1 MKIALFLSLKI
12 QAIGIMVSNR
22 SIKLFK
28 LKKLSSLSQ
37 FQGLTCRLAGHWRN
51 TMAAVTDAALI
62 SGGSIG
68 SMNQVGNKLLLVAG
82 AAAVIAVMA
91 VFWLW
96 SQQPDYRIL
105 FSNYSDKDGG
115 AIVASLEKM
124 NVPYKFSDSGT
135 AILVPAAQVH
145 QARLK
150 LASDGLPRGGNI
162 GFEILENQKFGVSQ
176 FVEQVNFQRALEGEL
191 ERSIQSIGAVEVARI
206 HLAIPKATVF
216 VRDQQKPTASV
227 LLNLRA
233 GRSLDAQ
240 QVGAVVHLVASSV
253 PDLPAANVTV
263 VDQNGNLLSDT
274 SKKMGANN
282 LDPTQLKYI
291 DDIQQSIVKRVES
304 IIEPIV
310 GAKNVRAE
318 ASAEID
324 FSSLEQAAETYKPNQ
339 KPDDVV
345 IRSSQSNESQTS
357 DGATATGVPGAL
369 TNQPQANATAP
380 INAAPGDAAAATAAG
395 TTPLSSQKNL
405 TTNFEVDKTIRY
417 VQQGMGGIKRLNVA
431 VVVNNMQVVDK
442 KGKVTYRP
450 LTVAEKTQIN
460 DLAMQAMGFNKERG
474 DALTVV
480 NSSFA
485 SEAAE
490 IMPEVPLWK
499 NPETIEYV
507 KDALR
512 FIVGIVVLLMIYKKA
527 LSPVLRKLMA
537 ASPKLL
543 HAPSSEDT
551 VVNLSGEQSQLAAP
565 VDRSLE
571 AAKQMA
577 KDNPRMVA
585 SVVANW
591 TSGNE

>member
-1 MKIALFLSLKI
+1 
-12 QAIGIMVSNR
+12 
-22 SIKLFK
+22 
-28 LKKLSSLSQ
+28 
-37 FQGLTCRLAGHWRN
+37 
-51 TMAAVTDAALI
+51 MAAENNAALI
-62 SGGSIG
+62 NQGVNKGGTGLNS
-68 SMNQVGNKLLLVAG
+68 QLGNKLILVVA
-82 AAAVIAVMA
+82 AAAVVAVMV

-96 SQQPDYRIL
+96 SQQPDYRVL
-105 FSNYSDKDGG
+105 FSNYTDKDGG
-115 AIVASLEKM
+115 AIVAALEKM

-135 AILVPAAQVH
+135 AILVPASQVH

-150 LASDGLPRGGNI
+150 LASDGLPKGGNI

-191 ERSIQSIGAVEVARI
+191 ERSIQSIGAVETARI
-206 HLAIPKATVF
+206 HLAIPKASVF
-216 VRDQQKPTASV
+216 VRDQQSPTASV

-253 PDLPAANVTV
+253 PNLPAANVTV

-291 DDIQQSIVKRVES
+291 DDIQQSIIKRVES
-304 IIEPIV
+304 IITPIV

-324 FSSLEQAAETYKPNQ
+324 FSSLEQAAEIYKPNQ
-339 KPDDVV
+339 KPDDAA
-345 IRSSQSNESQTS
+345 IRSLQSNESLTS
-357 DGATATGVPGAL
+357 NGGAATGVPGAL
-369 TNQPQANATAP
+369 SNQPPPNATAP
-380 INAAPGDAAAATAAG
+380 ITTPAGAAPGATAEAA
-395 TTPLSSQKNL
+395 PVNNQKNT
-405 TTNFEVDKTIRY
+405 TTNFEVDKTVRY
-417 VQQGMGGIKRLNVA
+417 SQQGMGGIKRLNVA
-431 VVVNNMQVVDK
+431 VVVNNMPVVDK

-450 LTVAEKTQIN
+450 LTAAEKTQIN

-485 SEAAE
+485 GEPEE
-490 IMPEVPLWK
+490 IIPEVPMWK
-499 NPETIEYV
+499 NPETIEYG

-512 FIVGIVVLLMIYKKA
+512 FIVGIVVLLLIYKRA
-527 LSPVLRKLMA
+527 LSPMLRKLTA
-537 ASPKLL
+537 PSPKLL
-543 HAPSSEDT
+543 NAPGDEDA
-551 VVNLSGEQSQLAAP
+551 VVNLSGAEGQAQLAA
-565 VDRSLE
+565 VAGSNSNLA
-571 AAKQMA
+571 AAKQLA

>member
-1 MKIALFLSLKI
+1 
-12 QAIGIMVSNR
+12 
-22 SIKLFK
+22 
-28 LKKLSSLSQ
+28 
-37 FQGLTCRLAGHWRN
+37 
-51 TMAAVTDAALI
+51 MAAATDAVLMN
-62 SGGSIG
+62 GGTMG
-68 SMNQVGNKLLLVAG
+68 SVSQMGNKLLLLAG
-82 AAAVIAVMA
+82 VAAVIAVMA

-96 SQQPDYRIL
+96 SQQPDYRVL

-115 AIVASLEKM
+115 AIVAALEKM

-150 LASDGLPRGGNI
+150 LAADGLPKGGNI
-162 GFEILENQKFGVSQ
+162 GFELLENQKFGVSQ

-206 HLAIPKATVF
+206 HLAIPKASVF

-253 PDLPAANVTV
+253 PDLPAENVTV

-282 LDPTQLKYI
+282 LDPTQLKYV
-291 DDIQQSIVKRVES
+291 DDMQQSIVKRVES
-304 IIEPIV
+304 IISPIV

-339 KPDDVV
+339 KPDDAVV
-345 IRSSQSNESQTS
+345 RSMQSNESLTS
-357 DGATATGVPGAL
+357 NGTGVASGVPGAL
-369 TNQPQANATAP
+369 SNQPPANATAP
-380 INAAPGDAAAATAAG
+380 ITAPAGADATAGAAAAT
-395 TTPLSSQKNL
+395 PVNSQKNI
-405 TTNFEVDKTIRY
+405 TTNYEVDKTVKY
-417 VQQGMGGIKRLNVA
+417 VQQAMGGIKRLNVA
-431 VVVNNMQVVDK
+431 VVVNNMPVTDK
-442 KGKVTYRP
+442 KGNVTYRP
-450 LTVAEKTQIN
+450 LTVAEKKQIN
-460 DLAMQAMGFNKERG
+460 DLAMQAMGFDKERG

-485 SEAAE
+485 GEAAE
-490 IMPEVPLWK
+490 IVPEVPLWK
-499 NPETIEYV
+499 NSETIEYA

-512 FIVGIVVLLMIYKKA
+512 FIVGILVLFLIYSRA
-527 LSPVLRKLMA
+527 LKPMLNKLMT

-543 HAPSSEDT
+543 NAPENQDAI
-551 VVNLSGEQSQLAAP
+551 VNLSGEQAKLGGPGNDQRLAT
-565 VDRSLE
+565 
-571 AAKQMA
+571 AKQMA

-591 TSGNE
+591 TNGNE

>member
-1 MKIALFLSLKI
+1 
-12 QAIGIMVSNR
+12 
-22 SIKLFK
+22 
-28 LKKLSSLSQ
+28 
-37 FQGLTCRLAGHWRN
+37 
-51 TMAAVTDAALI
+51 MAAGNNAALTNG
-62 SGGSIG
+62 SGMG
-68 SMNQVGNKLLLVAG
+68 SMSQMGNKLLLVAG

-96 SQQPDYRIL
+96 SQQPDYRVL

-115 AIVASLEKM
+115 SIVAALEKM

-150 LASDGLPRGGNI
+150 LASDGLPKGGNI

-206 HLAIPKATVF
+206 HLAIPKASVF

-233 GRSLDAQ
+233 GRSLDVQ

-282 LDPTQLKYI
+282 LDPTQIKYI

-304 IIEPIV
+304 IITPIV

-324 FSSLEQAAETYKPNQ
+324 FSSVEQAAETYKPNQ
-339 KPDDVV
+339 KPDDIT
-345 IRSSQSNESQTS
+345 IRSLQSNESNTS
-357 DGATATGVPGAL
+357 SGGAATGVPGAL
-369 TNQPQANATAP
+369 SNQPPAAATAP
-380 INAAPGDAAAATAAG
+380 IVAPPAVGATPAATAAAE
-395 TTPLSSQKNL
+395 PVNSQKNM
-405 TTNFEVDKTIRY
+405 TTNYEVDKTVRY

-431 VVVNNMQVVDK
+431 VVVNNMPVIDK
-442 KGKVTYRP
+442 KGKTTYRP
-450 LTVAEKTQIN
+450 LTAAEKTQIN
-460 DLAMQAMGFNKERG
+460 DLAQQAMGFSKERG
-474 DALTVV
+474 DSLTVV

-485 SEAAE
+485 GEPVE
-490 IMPEVPLWK
+490 ILPDVPLWK
-499 NPETIEYV
+499 NLEVIEYG

-512 FIVGIVVLLMIYKKA
+512 FIVGIVVLLMVYKKA

-537 ASPKLL
+537 GTPKLL
-543 HAPSSEDT
+543 KAPEDDEDA
-551 VVNLSGEQSQLAAP
+551 VVSLSGEQAKLPKNSSYEQ
-565 VDRSLE
+565 SLE
-571 AAKQMA
+571 AAKQLA

>member
-1 MKIALFLSLKI
+1 
-12 QAIGIMVSNR
+12 
-22 SIKLFK
+22 
-28 LKKLSSLSQ
+28 
-37 FQGLTCRLAGHWRN
+37 
-51 TMAAVTDAALI
+51 MAAGSNAALT
-62 SGGSIG
+62 SNGRSE
-68 SMNQVGNKLLLVAG
+68 SMSQMGNKLLLVAG

-96 SQQPDYRIL
+96 SQQPDYRVL
-105 FSNYSDKDGG
+105 FSNYTDKDGG
-115 AIVASLEKM
+115 AIVAALEKM

-150 LASDGLPRGGNI
+150 LASDGLPKGGNI

-206 HLAIPKATVF
+206 HLAIPKASVF

-233 GRSLDAQ
+233 GRSLDSQ

-282 LDPTQLKYI
+282 LDPTQIKYI
-291 DDIQQSIVKRVES
+291 DDIQQSIIKRVES
-304 IIEPIV
+304 IIAPIV

-324 FSSLEQAAETYKPNQ
+324 FSSVEQAAETYKPNQ
-339 KPDDVV
+339 KPDDITV
-345 IRSSQSNESQTS
+345 RSLQSNESKTS
-357 DGATATGVPGAL
+357 NGGAATGVPGAL
-369 TNQPQANATAP
+369 SNQPPAAVTAP
-380 INAAPGDAAAATAAG
+380 ITAPPVAAPGATAAAAVDI
-395 TTPLSSQKNL
+395 TPVTSQKNM
-405 TTNFEVDKTIRY
+405 TTNYEVDKTVRY
-417 VQQGMGGIKRLNVA
+417 VQQAMGGIKRLNVA
-431 VVVNNMQVVDK
+431 VVVNNMPVVDK
-442 KGKVTYRP
+442 AGKTTYRP
-450 LTVAEKTQIN
+450 LTAAEKTQIN
-460 DLAMQAMGFNKERG
+460 DLAQQAMGFNKERG
-474 DALTVV
+474 DSLTVV

-485 SEAAE
+485 GEPVE
-490 IMPEVPLWK
+490 IVPEVPLWK
-499 NPETIEYV
+499 SPEVIEYA

-512 FIVGIVVLLMIYKKA
+512 FIVGIVVLLIIYKRA
-527 LSPVLRKLMA
+527 LSPMLRKLTA
-537 ASPKLL
+537 PSPKLL
-543 HAPSSEDT
+543 SSPKDNEDA
-551 VVNLSGEQSQLAAP
+551 VVSLSGGQEKLSGVSGYEQ
-565 VDRSLE
+565 SLE
-571 AAKQMA
+571 AAKQLA

>member
-1 MKIALFLSLKI
+1 
-12 QAIGIMVSNR
+12 
-22 SIKLFK
+22 
-28 LKKLSSLSQ
+28 
-37 FQGLTCRLAGHWRN
+37 
-51 TMAAVTDAALI
+51 MAAGNNAALTNG
-62 SGGSIG
+62 SGLG
-68 SMNQVGNKLLLVAG
+68 SMSQMGNKLLLVAG

-96 SQQPDYRIL
+96 SQQPDYRVL

-115 AIVASLEKM
+115 SIVAALEKM

-150 LASDGLPRGGNI
+150 LASDGLPKGGNI

-206 HLAIPKATVF
+206 HLAIPKASVF

-233 GRSLDAQ
+233 GRSLDVQ

-282 LDPTQLKYI
+282 LDPTQIKYI

-304 IIEPIV
+304 IITPIV

-324 FSSLEQAAETYKPNQ
+324 FSSVEQAAETYKPNQ
-339 KPDDVV
+339 KPDDIT
-345 IRSSQSNESQTS
+345 IRSLQSNESNTS
-357 DGATATGVPGAL
+357 SGGAATGVPGAL
-369 TNQPQANATAP
+369 SNQPPAAATAP
-380 INAAPGDAAAATAAG
+380 IVAPPAAAGATPVATAAVE
-395 TTPLSSQKNL
+395 PVNSQKNM
-405 TTNFEVDKTIRY
+405 TTNYEVDKTVRY

-431 VVVNNMQVVDK
+431 VVVNNMPVIDK
-442 KGKVTYRP
+442 KGKTTYRP
-450 LTVAEKTQIN
+450 LTAAEKTQIN
-460 DLAMQAMGFNKERG
+460 DLAQQAMGFSKERG
-474 DALTVV
+474 DSLTVV

-485 SEAAE
+485 GEPVE
-490 IMPEVPLWK
+490 ILPDVPLWK
-499 NPETIEYV
+499 NPEVIEYG

-537 ASPKLL
+537 GTPKLL
-543 HAPSSEDT
+543 KAPEDDEDA
-551 VVNLSGEQSQLAAP
+551 VVSLSGEQAKLPKNSSYEQ
-565 VDRSLE
+565 SLE
-571 AAKQMA
+571 AAKQLA

>member
-1 MKIALFLSLKI
+1 M
-12 QAIGIMVSNR
+12 
-22 SIKLFK
+22 
-28 LKKLSSLSQ
+28 
-37 FQGLTCRLAGHWRN
+37 
-51 TMAAVTDAALI
+51 MAAVSDAALT
-62 SGGSIG
+62 GGGTMG
-68 SMNQVGNKLLLVAG
+68 SVSQMGNKLLLIAG
-82 AAAVIAVMA
+82 VAAVMAVMA

-96 SQQPDYRIL
+96 SQQPDYRVL

-115 AIVASLEKM
+115 AIVAALEKM
-124 NVPYKFSDSGT
+124 NVPYKFSESGT

-150 LASDGLPRGGNI
+150 LASDGLPKGGNI
-162 GFEILENQKFGVSQ
+162 GFELLENQKFGVSQ

-206 HLAIPKATVF
+206 HLAIPKASVF

-240 QVGAVVHLVASSV
+240 QVVAVVHLVASSV

-282 LDPTQLKYI
+282 LDPTQLKYV

-304 IIEPIV
+304 IITPIV
-310 GAKNVRAE
+310 GEKNVRAE

-339 KPDDVV
+339 KPEDVAV
-345 IRSSQSNESQTS
+345 RSMQSNESQTS
-357 DGATATGVPGAL
+357 NGGGTAAGVPGAL
-369 TNQPQANATAP
+369 SNQPPANATAP
-380 INAAPGDAAAATAAG
+380 ITAPAGAEATIGTTAGAAPVN
-395 TTPLSSQKNL
+395 SQKNM
-405 TTNFEVDKTIRY
+405 TTNYEVDKTVRY
-417 VQQGMGGIKRLNVA
+417 VQQAIGGIKRLNVA
-431 VVVNNMQVVDK
+431 VVVNNMPVVDK
-442 KGKVTYRP
+442 AGKVTYRP
-450 LTVAEKTQIN
+450 LTAAENKQIN

-474 DALTVV
+474 DSLTVV

-485 SEAAE
+485 GEPVE
-490 IMPEVPLWK
+490 IVPEVPLWK
-499 NPETIEYV
+499 NPETIEYA

-512 FIVGIVVLLMIYKKA
+512 FIVGIVVLLMIYRRA
-527 LSPVLRKLMA
+527 LKPMLNKLMT

-543 HAPSSEDT
+543 KASDSEDA
-551 VVNLSGEQSQLAAP
+551 VVNLSGEQGKLAAP
-565 VDRSLE
+565 AYDQNLVV
-571 AAKQMA
+571 AKQMA

-591 TSGNE
+591 TNGNG

>member
-1 MKIALFLSLKI
+1 
-12 QAIGIMVSNR
+12 
-22 SIKLFK
+22 
-28 LKKLSSLSQ
+28 
-37 FQGLTCRLAGHWRN
+37 
-51 TMAAVTDAALI
+51 MAAANAALTD
-62 SGGSIG
+62 GSTKD
-68 SMNQVGNKLLLVAG
+68 SMNQIGNKLMLLAG
-82 AAAVIAVMA
+82 AAAVIAVMV

-115 AIVASLEKM
+115 AIVAALEKM

-150 LASDGLPRGGNI
+150 LASDGLPKGGNI

-233 GRSLDAQ
+233 GRNLDAQ

-304 IIEPIV
+304 IITPIV

-339 KPDDVV
+339 KPEEVA
-345 IRSSQSNESQTS
+345 IRSSQSNETQTTN
-357 DGATATGVPGAL
+357 GAAATGVPGAL
-369 TNQPQANATAP
+369 SNQPQATATAP
-380 INAAPGDAAAATAAG
+380 ITTPPGGEAGATAAEAL
-395 TTPLSSQKNL
+395 PLNSQKNL
-405 TTNFEVDKTIRY
+405 MTNYEVDKTVRY

-431 VVVNNMQVVDK
+431 VVVNNMQVTDA

-450 LTVAEKTQIN
+450 LTAAEKTQIN

-485 SEAAE
+485 GEPVE
-490 IMPEVPLWK
+490 IIPAVPMWK
-499 NPETIEYV
+499 NPETIEYG

-512 FIVGIVVLLMIYKKA
+512 FIVGIVVLMMIYKRV
-527 LSPVLRKLMA
+527 LSPVLRKLTA
-537 ASPKLL
+537 PAPKLL
-543 HAPSSEDT
+543 AAPGAEDA
-551 VVNLSGEQSQLAAP
+551 VVNLSGEQPQLAAP
-565 VDRSLE
+565 SGRNLE

-591 TSGNE
+591 TNGNE

>member
-1 MKIALFLSLKI
+1 
-12 QAIGIMVSNR
+12 
-22 SIKLFK
+22 
-28 LKKLSSLSQ
+28 
-37 FQGLTCRLAGHWRN
+37 
-51 TMAAVTDAALI
+51 MAAGNNAALTNG
-62 SGGSIG
+62 SGLG
-68 SMNQVGNKLLLVAG
+68 SMSQMGNKLLLVAG

-96 SQQPDYRIL
+96 SQQPDYRVL

-115 AIVASLEKM
+115 SIVAALEKM

-150 LASDGLPRGGNI
+150 LASDGLPKGGNI

-206 HLAIPKATVF
+206 HLAIPKASVF

-233 GRSLDAQ
+233 GRSLDVQ

-282 LDPTQLKYI
+282 LDPTQIKYI

-304 IIEPIV
+304 IITPIV

-324 FSSLEQAAETYKPNQ
+324 FSSVEQAAETYKPNQ
-339 KPDDVV
+339 KPDDIT
-345 IRSSQSNESQTS
+345 IRSLQSNESNTS
-357 DGATATGVPGAL
+357 SGGAATGVPGAL
-369 TNQPQANATAP
+369 SNQPPAAATAP
-380 INAAPGDAAAATAAG
+380 IVAPPAVGATPAATAAAE
-395 TTPLSSQKNL
+395 PVNSQKNM
-405 TTNFEVDKTIRY
+405 TTNYEVDKTVRY

-431 VVVNNMQVVDK
+431 VVVNNMPVIDK
-442 KGKVTYRP
+442 KGKTTYRP
-450 LTVAEKTQIN
+450 LTAAEKTQIN
-460 DLAMQAMGFNKERG
+460 DLAQQAMGFSKERG
-474 DALTVV
+474 DSLTVV

-485 SEAAE
+485 GEPVE
-490 IMPEVPLWK
+490 ILPDVPLWK
-499 NPETIEYV
+499 NLEVIEYG

-512 FIVGIVVLLMIYKKA
+512 FIVGIVVLLMVYKKA

-537 ASPKLL
+537 GTPKLL
-543 HAPSSEDT
+543 KAPEDDEDA
-551 VVNLSGEQSQLAAP
+551 VVSLSGEQAKLPKNSSYEQ
-565 VDRSLE
+565 SLE
-571 AAKQMA
+571 AAKQLA

>member
-1 MKIALFLSLKI
+1 
-12 QAIGIMVSNR
+12 
-22 SIKLFK
+22 
-28 LKKLSSLSQ
+28 
-37 FQGLTCRLAGHWRN
+37 
-51 TMAAVTDAALI
+51 MAAGNNAALMN
-62 SGGSIG
+62 SGGLG
-68 SMNQVGNKLLLVAG
+68 SMSQIGNKFLLLAG

-96 SQQPDYRIL
+96 SQQPDYRVL

-115 AIVASLEKM
+115 AIVAALEKM

-150 LASDGLPRGGNI
+150 LASDGLPKGGNI

-176 FVEQVNFQRALEGEL
+176 FIEQVNFQRALEGEL

-206 HLAIPKATVF
+206 HLAIPKASVF

-253 PDLPAANVTV
+253 PDLPATNVTV

-282 LDPTQLKYI
+282 LDPTQIKYI

-304 IIEPIV
+304 IITPIV

-324 FSSLEQAAETYKPNQ
+324 FSSVEQAAETYKPNQ
-339 KPDDVV
+339 KPDDVT
-345 IRSSQSNESQTS
+345 IRSLQSNESKTGA
-357 DGATATGVPGAL
+357 DGAATGVPGAL
-369 TNQPQANATAP
+369 SNQPPAAATAP
-380 INAAPGDAAAATAAG
+380 IVTPPVAAGAAGATPVAAAA
-395 TTPLSSQKNL
+395 PVNSQKNT
-405 TTNFEVDKTIRY
+405 TTNFEVDKTVRY

-431 VVVNNMQVVDK
+431 VVVNNMPVVDK
-442 KGKVTYRP
+442 KGKTTYRP
-450 LTVAEKTQIN
+450 LTAAEKTQIN
-460 DLAMQAMGFNKERG
+460 DLAQQAMGFSKERG
-474 DALTVV
+474 DSLTVV

-485 SEAAE
+485 GEPQE
-490 IMPEVPLWK
+490 IIPEVPLWK
-499 NPETIEYV
+499 NPEVVEYA

-512 FIVGIVVLLMIYKKA
+512 FVVGIIVLLLIYKKA
-527 LSPVLRKLMA
+527 LSPVLKKIMTA
-537 ASPKLL
+537 QPKLL
-543 HAPSSEDT
+543 SAPESEADDS
-551 VVNLSGEQSQLAAP
+551 VVNLSGAQAKLPSVSGYEQ
-565 VDRSLE
+565 SLE
-571 AAKQMA
+571 AAKQLA

>member
-1 MKIALFLSLKI
+1 
-12 QAIGIMVSNR
+12 
-22 SIKLFK
+22 
-28 LKKLSSLSQ
+28 
-37 FQGLTCRLAGHWRN
+37 
-51 TMAAVTDAALI
+51 MATDAVLVN
-62 SGGSIG
+62 GGVMG
-68 SMNQVGNKLLLVAG
+68 SVSQMGNKLLLLAG

-96 SQQPDYRIL
+96 SQQPDYRVL

-115 AIVASLEKM
+115 AIVAALEKM

-150 LASDGLPRGGNI
+150 LASDGLPKGGNI

-191 ERSIQSIGAVEVARI
+191 ERSIQSIGAVEMARI
-206 HLAIPKATVF
+206 HLAIPKASVF

-253 PDLPAANVTV
+253 PDLPADNVTV

-274 SKKMGANN
+274 SKKIGANI
-282 LDPTQLKYI
+282 LDPTQIKYI
-291 DDIQQSIVKRVES
+291 DEIQQSIAKRVES
-304 IIEPIV
+304 IITPIV

-339 KPDDVV
+339 KPEDVTV
-345 IRSSQSNESQTS
+345 RSMQSNESLTNNNS
-357 DGATATGVPGAL
+357 EASGVPGAL
-369 TNQPQANATAP
+369 SNQPPANATAP
-380 INAAPGDAAAATAAG
+380 INAPADVNAAAANAAIAPAF
-395 TTPLSSQKNL
+395 TQKNT
-405 TTNFEVDKTIRY
+405 TTNFEVDKTVKY

-431 VVVNNMQVVDK
+431 VVVNNMPVTDK

-450 LTVAEKTQIN
+450 LTVAEKKQIN

-485 SEAAE
+485 SEPVE
-490 IMPEVPLWK
+490 IVPEVPMWK
-499 NPETIEYV
+499 SPETIEYA

-512 FIVGIVVLLMIYKKA
+512 FMVGILVLFMIYSRA
-527 LSPVLRKLMA
+527 LKPMINKLMTA
-537 ASPKLL
+537 TPKSLN
-543 HAPSSEDT
+543 APASEDAI
-551 VVNLSGEQSQLAAP
+551 VNLSGEQARLAAP
-565 VDRSLE
+565 ASDQNLL
-571 AAKQMA
+571 AAKQLA
-577 KDNPRMVA
+577 KDNPRIVA
-585 SVVANW
+585 GVVANW
-591 TSGNE
+591 TNGNG

>member
-1 MKIALFLSLKI
+1 
-12 QAIGIMVSNR
+12 
-22 SIKLFK
+22 
-28 LKKLSSLSQ
+28 
-37 FQGLTCRLAGHWRN
+37 
-51 TMAAVTDAALI
+51 MAADTGAALT
-62 SGGSIG
+62 GSDATG
-68 SMNQVGNKLLLVAG
+68 LMSQMGNKLLLVVGMAV
-82 AAAVIAVMA
+82 VIAVMV

-96 SQQPDYRIL
+96 SQQPDYRVL

-115 AIVASLEKM
+115 AIVAALEKM
-124 NVPYKFSDSGT
+124 NVPYRFSDSGT

-150 LASDGLPRGGNI
+150 LAADGLPKGGNI

-206 HLAIPKATVF
+206 HLAIPKASVF

-240 QVGAVVHLVASSV
+240 QVSAIVHLVASSI

-274 SKKMGANN
+274 SKKIGANN

-291 DDIQQSIVKRVES
+291 EETQQGIVKRVES
-304 IIEPIV
+304 IITPIV

-318 ASAEID
+318 ASVEID
-324 FSSLEQAAETYKPNQ
+324 FSTLEQAAETYKPNQ
-339 KPDDVV
+339 KPDDAA
-345 IRSSQSNESQTS
+345 IRSMQSNESQTS
-357 DGATATGVPGAL
+357 NGGAASGVPGAL
-369 TNQPQANATAP
+369 SNQPPANATAP
-380 INAAPGDAAAATAAG
+380 ITAPPASGAATAEA
-395 TTPLSSQKNL
+395 TPVNSQKNM
-405 TTNFEVDKTIRY
+405 TTNYEVDKTVRY
-417 VQQGMGGIKRLNVA
+417 VQQPMGGIKRLNVA

-450 LTVAEKTQIN
+450 LTDAEKQQIH

-474 DALTVV
+474 DSLTVV

-485 SEAAE
+485 GEPAE
-490 IMPEVPLWK
+490 ILPEVPLWK
-499 NPETIEYV
+499 NPETIQYA

-512 FIVGIVVLLMIYKKA
+512 FIAGIVVLLLIYSRVFK
-527 LSPVLRKLMA
+527 PMLRKLTAPTPILLNAPEGDDAVVKLSSDAMGRILPAYEQNMVA
-537 ASPKLL
+537 A
-543 HAPSSEDT
+543 
-551 VVNLSGEQSQLAAP
+551 Q
-565 VDRSLE
+565 
-571 AAKQMA
+571 QMA
-577 KDNPRMVA
+577 KDNPRL
-585 SVVANW
+585 VANVVTNW
-591 TSGNE
+591 TNGD